1 MSILTWKFD
10 GEFVATTGRT
20 IPELGRVR
28 YRRSQ
33 NQCRKGSACDARSDL
48 HSKGQGSLPHPF
60 TGAERHS
67 SLSQPST
74 ATPTTFFNVA
84 KIAASGRR
92 GLRAGRR
99 LRSLAAPRLQPA
111 RWHPDPRLVLP
122 PGGYRES
129 DRSCQRPGRHPRCP
143 LLGPELHPSQRHP
156 W

>member
-1 MSILTWKFD
+1 MVNLSPPPGGQYRSWAGSGIVVHKINV
-10 GEFVATTGRT
+10 GKAQPATPDQISTLKAKAHYPT
-20 IPELGRVR
+20 P
-28 YRRSQ
+28 
-33 NQCRKGSACDARSDL
+33 
-48 HSKGQGSLPHPF
+48 LP
-60 TGAERHS
+60 ERHS